1 MSEQPP
7 RFFENKVAVVIG
19 GASGIGAALCR
30 LLAQEGARVIVADL
44 DFPRAKE
51 LARELGGPAKAFE
64 VDIATG
70 ESVRALIENSV
81 AGQGAIHLLINS
93 AGVLVQGD
101 AEDLTD
107 ADWSRVLHVNMHGA
121 VTATMAAYRVMVDQG
136 FGHIVNI
143 SSLSGLNPPPFSLPY
158 VTSKYAVVGLSIAL
172 RAEAKPHGVKV
183 SVVCPGNVATPMIS
197 ALAHQPSRL
206 TPTISSQHAA
216 KEILRGIRLNRP
228 VIVFPAYARV
238 FWLLERIAPWL
249 SSALRGLIVTK
260 AVRRNAAAKPAKPL
274 S

>member
-7 RFFENKVAVVIG
+7 GFFENKVAVVIG

-30 LLAQEGARVIVADL
+30 LLAEEGARVTVADL
-44 DFPRAKE
+44 DFPRAKV
-51 LARELGGPAKAFE
+51 LARELGGPAEAFE

-93 AGVLVQGD
+93 AGVVVQGD
-101 AEDLTD
+101 AKDLTD
-107 ADWSRVLHVNMHGA
+107 ADWSRVLNINMHGA
-121 VTATMAAYRVMVDQG
+121 ATATMAAYRVMVNQG

-183 SVVCPGNVATPMIS
+183 SVACPGNVATPMIS
-197 ALAHQPSRL
+197 ALPHQPSRL
-206 TPTISSQHAA
+206 TPTISAQHAA

-249 SSALRGLIVTK
+249 SSVLRSLIVTK
-260 AVRRNAAAKPAKPL
+260 AIRRNAAAKPAKPL